1 MIIADQLDSFIK
13 SIAGSVN
20 KPEDHIRLTVCM
32 ILQVPIGVFMN
43 RFVSKSTFAR
53 HIYSIFF
60 GIILQLYMFR
70 EGVLHI
76 YIIAFVSYL
85 LMLYIP
91 RNEQHYAVMAWS
103 MGYLSVH
110 HVYIIIYEYGGYN
123 MDATTYTMLLVTK
136 VWALAWAFRDGSQI
150 PSKLNQD

>member
-1 MIIADQLDSFIK
+1 
-13 SIAGSVN
+13 
-20 KPEDHIRLTVCM
+20 
-32 ILQVPIGVFMN
+32 
-43 RFVSKSTFAR
+43 
-53 HIYSIFF
+53 
-60 GIILQLYMFR
+60 MFR

-110 HVYIIIYEYGGYN
+110 HVYIIIYVYGGYN
-123 MDATTYTMLLVTK
+123 MDVTTYTMLLVTK

-150 PSKLNQD
+150 TSKLNQD